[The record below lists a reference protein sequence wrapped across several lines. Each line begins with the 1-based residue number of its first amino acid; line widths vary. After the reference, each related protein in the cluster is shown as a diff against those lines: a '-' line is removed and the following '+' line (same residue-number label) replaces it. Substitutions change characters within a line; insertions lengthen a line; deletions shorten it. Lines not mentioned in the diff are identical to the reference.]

1 MGTLIYGSPG
11 IEITF
16 EDRALAHLRVVLL
29 AKLRRDEKFALSW
42 DDEQSGAGHT
52 IWLHPAIPLQFV
64 FSAPAGVALNR
75 RWVELLTT
83 VANSGPGLRLVPEP
97 VPESVSAS

>member
-11 IEITF
+11 VEVTF

-42 DDEQSGAGHT
+42 DDEETGRAHT

-64 FSAPAGVALNR
+64 FSAPAGATLNR
-75 RWVELLTT
+75 RWIEVLTS
-83 VANSGPGLRLVPEP
+83 VANSGTGLRLLPEP
-97 VPESVSAS
+97 SAESVPAS